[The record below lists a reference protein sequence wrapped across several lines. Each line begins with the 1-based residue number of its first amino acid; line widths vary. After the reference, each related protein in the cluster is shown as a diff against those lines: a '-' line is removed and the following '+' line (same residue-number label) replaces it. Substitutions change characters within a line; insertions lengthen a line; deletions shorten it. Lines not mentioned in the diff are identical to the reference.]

1 MQVMHAC
8 CAGLDVHKDSVFVC
22 VGRMSDD
29 GKVSEEIRVFG
40 TKTGQLLA
48 LGDWLVSKGVTHAAM
63 ESTGVYWKPIWNLLE
78 DRVKLILV
86 NAQHIK
92 QVPGRK
98 TDVKDCQWIA
108 QLLQFGLLKA
118 SFVPDRPQRELRDL
132 TRQRS
137 QLVGDHSRVANRIQ
151 KTLED
156 ANIKLASVAT
166 DVLGVSGRQML
177 QALIQGNRSAQHMA
191 ELARGRMRSKVPQLA
206 EALDGRVNEHHRF
219 MLRMLMEQI
228 ASLEKQIE
236 AFDQRIEQVMGPF
249 EKAAVAQ
256 LDEMPG
262 VNQRAAQN
270 LIAEIGT
277 DMSRFASAEHL
288 ASWAGIC
295 PGNNQSAGK
304 RKSGRITRGNR
315 WLKSTLVQCAWS
327 AARKKDS
334 FWMGRYQR
342 ISRRRGAR
350 RAAVA
355 VAHSQLTVIYEMLKT
370 AEGYREIGSGCL
382 KQKDDDRLK
391 DTLVARLERMGYK
404 VDLQPKADAA

>member
-1 MQVMHAC
+1 MQVIYAC

-22 VGRMSDD
+22 IRRMSDD

-40 TKTGQLLA
+40 TKTGELLA

-78 DRVKLILV
+78 DRLKLILV
-86 NAQHIK
+86 NAQHLK
-92 QVPGRK
+92 KVPGRK

-137 QLVGDHSRVANRIQ
+137 QLVADHSRVANRIQ

-156 ANIKLASVAT
+156 ANIKLGSVAS

-177 QALIQGNRSAQHMA
+177 AALIQGNCSAQHIA
-191 ELARGRMRSKVPQLA
+191 ELARGRMRSKVPQLT
-206 EALDGRVNEHHRF
+206 EALNGRVNEHHRF
-219 MLRMLMEQI
+219 MLKMLMEQV

-236 AFDQRIEQVMGPF
+236 AFDQRIEQVMSPF
-249 EKAAVAQ
+249 EKAAIAQ

-270 LIAEIGT
+270 IIAETGT
-277 DMSRFASAEHL
+277 DMSRFGSAQGL
-288 ASWAGIC
+288 AAWAGIC

-304 RKSGRITRGNR
+304 RKSGRITHGNR
-315 WLKSTLVQCAWS
+315 WLKSTLVQCSWG
-327 AARKKDS
+327 AARKKGS

-342 ISRRRGAR
+342 ISRRRGAK

-355 VAHSQLTVIYEMLKT
+355 VAHSQLTVIYELLST
-370 AEGYREIGSGCL
+370 GQTYREMGSNYL
-382 KQKDDDRLK
+382 NQKDQDRLK
-391 DTLVARLERMGYK
+391 ETLVARLERMGYQ
-404 VDLQPKADAA
+404 VDLRPKADAA

>member
-8 CAGLDVHKDSVFVC
+8 CAGMDVHKDSVFVC
-22 VGRMSDD
+22 VRRMSDD
-29 GKVSEEIRVFG
+29 GKMSEEIRMFG
-40 TKTGQLLA
+40 TKTGQLLG
-48 LGDWLVSKGVTHAAM
+48 LGDWLVSQGVRHAAM

-78 DRVKLILV
+78 NRVKLILV

-108 QLLQFGLLKA
+108 QLLQLGLLKA

-137 QLVGDHSRVANRIQ
+137 QLVADHSRVANRIQ

-177 QALIQGNRSAQHMA
+177 QALIQGNRSALHMA

-219 MLRMLMEQI
+219 MLKMLMEQI
-228 ASLEKQIE
+228 ESLEKQIE
-236 AFDQRIEQVMGPF
+236 AFNQRIEQVMGPF
-249 EKAAVAQ
+249 EKAAVAM
-256 LDEMPG
+256 LDGMPG

-270 LIAEIGT
+270 IIAEIGT

-304 RKSGRITRGNR
+304 RKSGR
-315 WLKSTLVQCAWS
+315 WS
-327 AARKKDS
+327 SAP
-334 FWMGRYQR
+334 
-342 ISRRRGAR
+342 GAR
-350 RAAVA
+350 PARRIPSGWAATSA
-355 VAHSQLTVIYEMLKT
+355 SAT
-370 AEGYREIGSGCL
+370 G
-382 KQKDDDRLK
+382 
-391 DTLVARLERMGYK
+391 
-404 VDLQPKADAA
+404 AAPGVPRWQWPIRN

>member
-8 CAGLDVHKDSVFVC
+8 CAGMDVHKDSVFVC
-22 VGRMSDD
+22 VRRMSDD
-29 GKVSEEIRVFG
+29 GKMSEEIRMFG
-40 TKTGQLLA
+40 TKTGQLLG
-48 LGDWLVSKGVTHAAM
+48 LGDWLVSQGVSHAAM

-78 DRVKLILV
+78 NRVKLILV

-108 QLLQFGLLKA
+108 QLLQLGLLKA

-137 QLVGDHSRVANRIQ
+137 QLVADHSRVANRIQ

-177 QALIQGNRSAQHMA
+177 QALIQGNRSALHMA

-219 MLRMLMEQI
+219 MLKMLMEQI
-228 ASLEKQIE
+228 ESLEKQIE
-236 AFDQRIEQVMGPF
+236 AFNQRIEQVMGPF
-249 EKAAVAQ
+249 EKAAVAM
-256 LDEMPG
+256 LDGMPG

-270 LIAEIGT
+270 IIAEIGT

-342 ISRRRGAR
+342 ISHRRGAR

-370 AEGYREIGSGCL
+370 GEQYRELGGQSL
-382 KQKDDDRLK
+382 KQNDQQRLK
-391 DTLVARLERMGYK
+391 DALVARLERIGYQ
-404 VDLQPKADAA
+404 VTLAPKTDAA